1 MNAISPFFPGAVAF
15 AVLTR
20 APIPTAANTPRSTR
34 LAPSVGLLF
43 IVPPLELACLLDARR
58 RRVPAKRGG
67 QQINLSARTSFPL
80 GRLEAGHNAGRERDC
95 EHAGVRPTVLI
106 VDDHADFRASARA
119 LLEAEGFDVVGE
131 AAGGEEA
138 IGEVDRLRPDVVL
151 LDVQLPDVDGFEVA
165 ERLAAGGSG
174 AAIVLISSREA
185 AAYGPRLEGAPA
197 TGFIAKR
204 KLSGEALAALVR

>member
-1 MNAISPFFPGAVAF
+1 M
-15 AVLTR
+15 
-20 APIPTAANTPRSTR
+20 
-34 LAPSVGLLF
+34 
-43 IVPPLELACLLDARR
+43 
-58 RRVPAKRGG
+58 
-67 QQINLSARTSFPL
+67 
-80 GRLEAGHNAGRERDC
+80 
-95 EHAGVRPTVLI
+95 RPTVLI

-138 IGEVDRLRPDVVL
+138 IGEVERLRPDVVL

-185 AAYGPRLEGAPA
+185 AAYGPRLEGCAGKGLHRQA
-197 TGFIAKR
+197 QA
-204 KLSGEALAALVR
+204 VR